1 MPLKRSD
8 NQAFVAVRNSREIE
22 VVIGVFLKEHHV
34 KSAVTVHKIIGCP
47 HEEGIDYP

>member
-8 NQAFVAVRNSREIE
+8 NQAFVAVRNGREIAE
-22 VVIGVFLKEHHV
+22 AIAVFLKELV